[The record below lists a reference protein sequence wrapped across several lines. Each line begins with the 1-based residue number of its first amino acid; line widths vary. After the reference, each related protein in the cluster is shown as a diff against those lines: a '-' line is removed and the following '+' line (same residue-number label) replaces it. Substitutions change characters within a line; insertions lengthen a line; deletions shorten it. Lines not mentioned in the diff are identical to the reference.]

1 VRTGYEKALR
11 EGAERFIKIHC
22 QWWLT
27 GKLEKA
33 LQNLKSL
40 KGKIGILKIIRR
52 RLESEG

>member
-1 VRTGYEKALR
+1 MRTGYEKALR